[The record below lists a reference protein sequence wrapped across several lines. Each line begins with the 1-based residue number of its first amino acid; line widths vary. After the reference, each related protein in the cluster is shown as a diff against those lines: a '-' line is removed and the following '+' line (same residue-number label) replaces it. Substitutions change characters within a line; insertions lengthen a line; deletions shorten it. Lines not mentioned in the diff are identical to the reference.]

1 MKLQRTVW
9 KKHRLR
15 IQEATEGEN
24 WEGYHNHIE
33 WMVAWMVKNLPAMQE
48 TLVRS
53 LGQEDPLEKGMATHS
68 VFLPGKSHGKRS
80 LVGYSPWGHKEW
92 DRNEWLSLITHH
104 SHGLGPS
111 GKKIC
116 KNWPLGGDAGL
127 SVKLST
133 KCRHRLTSHLRSCW
147 VLHETQVRSLNS
159 GCTTVGND

>member
-1 MKLQRTVW
+1 MKLQRTVC

-24 WEGYHNHIE
+24 WEGYHSHIG
-33 WMVAWMVKNLPAMQE
+33 WMVAQMVKNLPAMQE
-48 TLVRS
+48 TQVQS
-53 LGQEDPLEKGMATHS
+53 LGQEDPRRREWQPTQYSCLENPMERGVWWATVHGVTKSGTGMSGCH
-68 VFLPGKSHGKRS
+68 L
-80 LVGYSPWGHKEW
+80 L
-92 DRNEWLSLITHH
+92 THH

-133 KCRHRLTSHLRSCW
+133 KRRHRLTSHLRSYW
-147 VLHETQVRSLNS
+147 VLHGTQVRSLNS